1 MKAGHAHYRAQRS
14 IGAGVAR
21 PLLVVLCVLAAVV
34 SVASGG
40 ALEFTGGGGAVVQA
54 DLIVAGHGKTRS
66 AASPGSLRGR
76 DQRRRHQMANHWSST
91 ERTYP
96 GLGPPHR
103 PPGTA
108 PAATLGAR
116 PPGRAQIARLDA
128 RARPE
133 DPRNGASPGPT
144 GPQPRCRP
152 GPARRPVA
160 VIEGGPG
167 AMRYSAAEST
177 LAMAPS
183 GGDRR
188 TVVGSPLC
196 PRSAVSGLRAQW
208 FPRPSARP
216 G

>member
-1 MKAGHAHYRAQRS
+1 VKAGHAHDRARRR
-14 IGAGVAR
+14 IGAGVVR

-34 SVASGG
+34 SVASAG
-40 ALEFTGGGGAVVQA
+40 ALEFTGGGGAVGQA
-54 DLIVAGHGKTRS
+54 DLIVAGHSKTRS

-76 DQRRRHQMANHWSST
+76 DQRRRHHMANHWSST

-96 GLGPPHR
+96 GLGPPHP

-108 PAATLGAR
+108 PVATLGVR
-116 PPGRAQIARLDA
+116 PPGHTQIARLDA

-133 DPRNGASPGPT
+133 NPRNGASPGPS

-152 GPARRPVA
+152 GPARQPVA

-167 AMRYSAAEST
+167 ATRYPAAAGST
-177 LAMAPS
+177 LVVAS
-183 GGDRR
+183 SDGDRR
-188 TVVGSPLC
+188 TVGPPLC
-196 PRSAVSGLRAQW
+196 PRSAASALRSQW
-208 FPRPSARP
+208 FPEPSPRP

>member
-1 MKAGHAHYRAQRS
+1 MKAGHAYYRAQRS
-14 IGAGVAR
+14 IGAGVVR

-34 SVASGG
+34 SVANGG
-40 ALEFTGGGGAVVQA
+40 ALAFTGGGGAVVQA
-54 DLIVAGHGKTRS
+54 DLIVAGHGKIRS
-66 AASPGSLRGR
+66 AASPRSLRGR
-76 DQRRRHQMANHWSST
+76 DQRNRHQMANHWSAT

-103 PPGTA
+103 PPGRA
-108 PAATLGAR
+108 PGATLGAQ

-128 RARPE
+128 RGRPE
-133 DPRNGASPGPT
+133 DPRDGASPGPS

-167 AMRYSAAEST
+167 AMRFSAAAST
-177 LAMAPS
+177 VAVAS
-183 GGDRR
+183 SDGDRL
-188 TVVGSPLC
+188 TVVGPSLC
-196 PRSAVSGLRAQW
+196 LRSAVSGLGSQW
-208 FPRPSARP
+208 FPEPSPRP